1 MTETRIRTIDGR
13 ALAIRGDD
21 IDTDRIIPA
30 RFLKEI
36 TFENMGKYVFHD
48 VRFDEAGGRKPHPF
62 NEAANE
68 GACLLF
74 VNANFGC
81 GSSREHAPQALY
93 RWGIRAIV
101 GVSFGEIFAGNSE
114 MLGMPTATASAE
126 TIAALQDAAETAPAT
141 EWTLSLE
148 SMTVSGGGLELPVH
162 LAENR
167 RKALLEG
174 YWDSTATLVTNAAL
188 VEQVA
193 ARLPYM
199 HGYD

>member
-1 MTETRIRTIDGR
+1 M
-13 ALAIRGDD
+13 
-21 IDTDRIIPA
+21 
-30 RFLKEI
+30 
-36 TFENMGKYVFHD
+36 
-48 VRFDEAGGRKPHPF
+48 
-62 NEAANE
+62 
-68 GACLLF
+68 
-74 VNANFGC
+74 
-81 GSSREHAPQALY
+81 
-93 RWGIRAIV
+93 
-101 GVSFGEIFAGNSE
+101 SFGEIFAGNSE
-114 MLGMPTATASAE
+114 MLGMPTVTASAE
-126 TIAALQDAAETAPAT
+126 TIATLQDAAETAPAT

>member
-48 VRFDEAGGRKPHPF
+48 VRFDESGGRKPHPF